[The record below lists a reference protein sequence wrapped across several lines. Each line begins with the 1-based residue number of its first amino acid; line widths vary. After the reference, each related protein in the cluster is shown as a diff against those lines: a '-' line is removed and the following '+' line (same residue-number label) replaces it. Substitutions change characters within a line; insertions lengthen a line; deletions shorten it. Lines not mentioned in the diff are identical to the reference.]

1 VNGIIGLNAY
11 HGDASAAFI
20 ADGQLVAAAEEE
32 RFNRIKHSAGFPTE
46 ALRYVINASGALP
59 REAKTLAVA
68 RNPWARFFQK
78 AWHGLRMPANAAS
91 RLRARSSFASIEN
104 TVAGVLG
111 IDGPAVEVHRV
122 EHHKAHLASSF
133 FVSPFDEAALFS
145 VDGLGDFASTMWGVG
160 RGNSIE
166 TLGAVAFPHSL
177 GLAYTALTQYLGFP
191 KYGDEYKVMGLAS
204 YGEPEYLALMREIVL
219 APDRD
224 LIGFELSREF
234 FTHHRRGV
242 KTVWE
247 SGEPMV
253 GRLYSDEAVR
263 RLGPARAP
271 DDAIDARHQNI
282 AASMQA
288 RLDEVVLDCL
298 RTLQRKTG
306 LRKLCLAGGVAF
318 NCVTNGQIVE
328 QTGFDEVYIQSA
340 AGDAGLAIGAAMYV
354 WHQVLGNP
362 RSFVMEHSNWG
373 PEFGESEI
381 CAAIH
386 ERAVE
391 LARSGCRVR
400 KVENEDHLYRLTAAE
415 IARGGVVGWFQGRME
430 WGPRAL
436 GNRSIVTHPG
446 LPDMK
451 DVLNAR
457 IKHRE
462 WFRPFAPSILA
473 DAQHEYFEHDH
484 PSPYMLHVYK
494 IRPEKRRSLC
504 AVNHVDN
511 TGRLQTVTRE
521 ENPLY
526 YDLIQ
531 TFGKKTGIP
540 VILNTSFNENE
551 PIVCTPQEAID
562 CFQRTKMDVLAI
574 GPFFSRKSEDK
585 TEDSRPRAEIARHA

>member
-436 GNRSIVTHPG
+436 GNRSILCDPRRAQMR
-446 LPDMK
+446 DI
-451 DVLNAR
+451 LNLK
-457 IKHRE
+457 IKRRE
-462 WFRPFAPSILA
+462 PFRPFAPSILEEA
-473 DAQHEYFEHDH
+473 TGDYFTQSH
-484 PSPYMLHVYK
+484 PSPFMLMTYDV
-494 IRPEKRRSLC
+494 RAERRC
-504 AVNHVDN
+504 QIPATTHVDG
-511 TGRLQTVTRE
+511 TGRLQTVNPRQNPRFYKLIREFARQTRV
-521 ENPLY
+521 
-526 YDLIQ
+526 
-531 TFGKKTGIP
+531 P
-540 VILNTSFNENE
+540 VLLNTSFNENE
-551 PIVCTPQEAID
+551 PMVCHPREALD
-562 CFQRTKMDVLAI
+562 CFLRTRMDLLVLGDFVIQRGGET
-574 GPFFSRKSEDK
+574 SW
-585 TEDSRPRAEIARHA
+585 